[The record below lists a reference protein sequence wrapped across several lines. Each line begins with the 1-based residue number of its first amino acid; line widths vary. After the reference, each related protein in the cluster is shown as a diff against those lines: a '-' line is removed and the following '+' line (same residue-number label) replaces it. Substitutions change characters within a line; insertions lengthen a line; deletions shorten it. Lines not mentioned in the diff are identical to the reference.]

1 MNVVSRRFSDQC
13 RLYRIEFRAIV
24 EAVDRQARKALAA
37 RLELL
42 VSCVATVR
50 AETTRNTKDNHAV
63 E

>member
-1 MNVVSRRFSDQC
+1 MNVVSRRFSDRR
-13 RLYRIEFRAIV
+13 RLYRLEFRTIV

-37 RLELL
+37 RLKLL

-50 AETTRNTKDNHAV
+50 AETTRNTKDDHAV